1 MVPRPPPRP
10 EIVPPELAITLP
22 LEQLWSQLPQLKR
35 QELLR
40 QLTRIVAQR
49 LASSP
54 AKEVAD
60 E

>member
-1 MVPRPPPRP
+1 
-10 EIVPPELAITLP
+10 LAITLP
-22 LEQLWSQLPQLKR
+22 LEQLWGQLPQPRR
-35 QELLR
+35 QELLK

-49 LASSP
+49 LAPSQ

>member
-1 MVPRPPPRP
+1 
-10 EIVPPELAITLP
+10 LAITLP